1 MSTPDRNDDRTPADR
16 PDERED
22 KPATP
27 GSGKQ
32 FSQEVHSP
40 EETPGQKGS
49 GKQFSPSDKQR
60 DDDPDDVDQRG
71 SGKQFSPDNRDT

>member
-1 MSTPDRNDDRTPADR
+1 MGTPDRNDDRTSTDR
-16 PDERED
+16 PDERHD
-22 KPATP
+22 KPSTP

-40 EETPGQKGS
+40 EEPGPKGS

-60 DDDPDDVDQRG
+60 DDDVADEDQRG
-71 SGKQFSPDNRDT
+71 SGKQFSPEHRDT